1 MLAPS
6 DWSRFASYHAVIT
19 SYEVIIAGV
28 LNCKVAALRFVNVS
42 AEVVNVVEENAVAK
56 STKYALEFDGT
67 LFKRGGEAYNDTNNH
82 HNYSNNS
89 FIYRIYNRIRKL
101 LRNYTTI
108 VIRFK
113 LSEHCYIILF
123 ISPSANNCQVEE
135 KVVNPRRTDFF
146 GDQFQSNPLFGHY
159 FHAVRFCIVFRVLLF
174 CIILNFFLSVLFK
187 FCCVWRF
194 FFYF

>member
-6 DWSRFASYHAVIT
+6 DRSRFASYLAVIT
-19 SYEVIIAGV
+19 SYDVIIAGV

-56 STKYALEFDGT
+56 STKYALEFDRT

-89 FIYRIYNRIRKL
+89 FIYRINNRIRKL

-108 VIRFK
+108 IIRLK
-113 LSEHCYIILF
+113 LSEHCCIILF
-123 ISPSANNCQVEE
+123 ISPSANTCQVEE
-135 KVVNPRRTDFF
+135 KVVKPRRTDSF
-146 GDQFQSNPLFGHY
+146 GDQFQTNPLFGHY
-159 FHAVRFCIVFRVLLF
+159 FHAVRFCIVFRVLFLF
-174 CIILNFFLSVLFK
+174 FYFEFFLSVLFK

-194 FFYF
+194 FFFF

>member
-135 KVVNPRRTDFF
+135 KVVNPRRTDRI
-146 GDQFQSNPLFGHY
+146 NKL
-159 FHAVRFCIVFRVLLF
+159 RTKINTKRNKKLKKTFRKRTAPNATLRK
-174 CIILNFFLSVLFK
+174 LNKGGKFLQKLW
-187 FCCVWRF
+187 CCVGGEC
-194 FFYF
+194 

>member
-135 KVVNPRRTDFF
+135 KVVNPRRT
-146 GDQFQSNPLFGHY
+146 GRINKL
-159 FHAVRFCIVFRVLLF
+159 RTKINTKRNKKLKKTFRKRTAPNATLRK
-174 CIILNFFLSVLFK
+174 LNKGGKFLQKLW
-187 FCCVWRF
+187 CCVGGEC
-194 FFYF
+194 

>member
-67 LFKRGGEAYNDTNNH
+67 LFKRGGEAYNDTNYH

-135 KVVNPRRTDFF
+135 KVVNPRRTDRI
-146 GDQFQSNPLFGHY
+146 NKL
-159 FHAVRFCIVFRVLLF
+159 RTKINTKRNKKLKKTFRKRTAPNATLRK
-174 CIILNFFLSVLFK
+174 LNKGGKFLQKLW
-187 FCCVWRF
+187 CCVGGEC
-194 FFYF
+194 